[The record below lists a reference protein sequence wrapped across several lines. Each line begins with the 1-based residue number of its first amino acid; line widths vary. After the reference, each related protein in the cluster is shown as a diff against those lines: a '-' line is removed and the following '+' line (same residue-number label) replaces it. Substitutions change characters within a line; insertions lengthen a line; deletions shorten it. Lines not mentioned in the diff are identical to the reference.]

1 MKIDSHARPDAILE
15 AAIKRF
21 IHFGFSKTSFSEI
34 ARDLGLSQQSLYYY
48 FPDKKALIREVI
60 SKINCEYLAL
70 LEDKF
75 EQRRTITDKLM
86 ELVNVQEF
94 FFKKYFM
101 MTETPRDSF
110 FHQEELADMMAATRE
125 KLLQMVTREI
135 EAAIANKELGK
146 VDAAETAQLLMETL
160 SALQYAIK
168 KENVFPDRN
177 EIARVF
183 KQQRELI
190 RIYVAGLKPCVC
202 GKQ

>member
-1 MKIDSHARPDAILE
+1 
-15 AAIKRF
+15 
-21 IHFGFSKTSFSEI
+21 
-34 ARDLGLSQQSLYYY
+34 
-48 FPDKKALIREVI
+48 
-60 SKINCEYLAL
+60 
-70 LEDKF
+70 
-75 EQRRTITDKLM
+75 
-86 ELVNVQEF
+86 
-94 FFKKYFM
+94 
-101 MTETPRDSF
+101 
-110 FHQEELADMMAATRE
+110 
-125 KLLQMVTREI
+125 MVTREI